1 MMNSLQATVR
11 FTLPANMPLL
21 QGQVFTLRENK
32 ITIGTGLITKLH
44 KPLEMPP
51 SAKLNKL
58 LINVD

>member
-44 KPLEMPP
+44 KPLVLPP
-51 SAKLNKL
+51 GSKLNKL
-58 LINVD
+58 SINVD

>member
-1 MMNSLQATVR
+1 MNSLQATVR

-44 KPLEMPP
+44 KSLVLPP
-51 SAKLNKL
+51 GSKLNKL
-58 LINVD
+58 SINVD